1 MARFRAD
8 FDVMHLIYLVALLV
22 FVAFSLSPM
31 FRANFWK
38 TVQQFFIWALIF
50 IGGVVV
56 VGSWDQIRSAALPPQ
71 ATYSEDGTIQI
82 PKSYD
87 GHFYV
92 TALVN
97 GAEIDF
103 VVDTGASDL
112 VLSQKD
118 AETAGFVIE
127 ELDFFGR
134 AMTANGEVRTAPVSL
149 ESVALGA
156 FDDKNVRARVNG
168 GELEISLLGMS
179 YLNRFPTIT
188 MTRNQLILS
197 R

>member
-1 MARFRAD
+1 MSQ
-8 FDVMHLIYLVALLV
+8 FDIMHLVYLVALLV
-22 FVAFSLSPM
+22 LVAFSLSPM

-38 TVQQFFIWALIF
+38 TIQQFMIWALIF
-50 IGGVVV
+50 VGVVVV
-56 VGSWDQIRSAALPPQ
+56 VGSWDNIRSAALPPQ
-71 ATYSEDGTIQI
+71 VSYSEDGTIEI
-82 PKSYD
+82 PISYD

-118 AETAGFVIE
+118 AITAGLDVE
-127 ELDFFGR
+127 NLDFYGR
-134 AMTANGEVRTAPVSL
+134 AMTANGEVRTAPVRL
-149 ESVALGA
+149 DSVALGA

-168 GELEISLLGMS
+168 GDLDISLLGMS
-179 YLNRFPTIT
+179 YLNRYPTIT
-188 MTRNQLILS
+188 MTRNQLTLS

>member
-1 MARFRAD
+1 M
-8 FDVMHLIYLVALLV
+8 
-22 FVAFSLSPM
+22 
-31 FRANFWK
+31 
-38 TVQQFFIWALIF
+38 
-50 IGGVVV
+50 VV
-56 VGSWDQIRSAALPPQ
+56 VGSWDNIRSAALPPQ
-71 ATYSEDGTIQI
+71 VAFSEDGTIEI

-97 GAEIDF
+97 GAEIEF

-118 AETAGFVIE
+118 AVTAGLDPE
-127 ELDFFGR
+127 NLDFYGR
-134 AMTANGEVRTAPVSL
+134 AKTANGEVRTAPVRL
-149 ESVALGA
+149 ESVSLGK

-168 GELEISLLGMS
+168 GDLDISLLGMS
-179 YLNRFPTIT
+179 YLNRFPEITIS
-188 MTRNQLILS
+188 RNRLVLS

>member
-1 MARFRAD
+1 MSEFEI
-8 FDVMHLIYLVALLV
+8 MHLVYLVALLV

-38 TVQQFFIWALIF
+38 TIQQLMIWALIF
-50 IGGVVV
+50 VGVMVV
-56 VGSWDQIRSAALPPQ
+56 VGSWDNIRSAALPPQ
-71 ATYSEDGTIQI
+71 VAFSEDGTIEI

-97 GAEIDF
+97 GAEIEF

-118 AETAGFVIE
+118 AITAGLDPE
-127 ELDFFGR
+127 NLDFYGR
-134 AMTANGEVRTAPVSL
+134 AKTANGEVRTAPVRL
-149 ESVALGA
+149 ESVSLGK

-168 GELEISLLGMS
+168 GDLDISLLGMS
-179 YLNRFPTIT
+179 YLNRFPEITIS
-188 MTRNQLILS
+188 RNRLVLS

>member
-1 MARFRAD
+1 MSQ
-8 FDVMHLIYLVALLV
+8 FDIMNLVYLVALLV
-22 FVAFSLSPM
+22 LVAFSLSPM

-38 TVQQFFIWALIF
+38 TIQQFMIWALIF
-50 IGGVVV
+50 VGVVVV
-56 VGSWDQIRSAALPPQ
+56 VGSWDNIRSAALPPQ
-71 ATYSEDGTIQI
+71 VSYSEDGTIEI

-118 AETAGFVIE
+118 AITAGLDVE
-127 ELDFFGR
+127 NLDFYGR
-134 AMTANGEVRTAPVSL
+134 AMTANGEVRTAPVRL
-149 ESVALGA
+149 DSVALGA

-168 GELEISLLGMS
+168 GDLDISLLGMS
-179 YLNRFPTIT
+179 YLNRYPTIT
-188 MTRNQLILS
+188 MTRNQLTLS

>member
-1 MARFRAD
+1 MSEFEI
-8 FDVMHLIYLVALLV
+8 MHLVYLVALLV

-38 TVQQFFIWALIF
+38 TIQQLMIWALIF
-50 IGGVVV
+50 VGVMVV
-56 VGSWDQIRSAALPPQ
+56 VGSWDNIRSAALPPQ
-71 ATYSEDGTIQI
+71 VAFSEDGTIEI

-97 GAEIDF
+97 GAEIEF

-118 AETAGFVIE
+118 AVTAGLDPE
-127 ELDFFGR
+127 NLDFYGR
-134 AMTANGEVRTAPVSL
+134 AKTANGEVRTAPVRL
-149 ESVALGA
+149 ESVSLGK

-168 GELEISLLGMS
+168 GDLDISLLGMS
-179 YLNRFPTIT
+179 YLNRFPEITIS
-188 MTRNQLILS
+188 RNRLVLS

>member
-1 MARFRAD
+1 MSEFEI
-8 FDVMHLIYLVALLV
+8 MHLVYLVALLV

-38 TVQQFFIWALIF
+38 TIQQLMIWALIF
-50 IGGVVV
+50 VGVMVV
-56 VGSWDQIRSAALPPQ
+56 VGSWDNIRSAALPPQ
-71 ATYSEDGTIQI
+71 VAFSEDGTIEI

-97 GAEIDF
+97 GAEIEF

-118 AETAGFVIE
+118 AITAGLDPE
-127 ELDFFGR
+127 NLDFYGR
-134 AMTANGEVRTAPVSL
+134 AKTANGEARTAPVRL
-149 ESVALGA
+149 ESVSLGK

-168 GELEISLLGMS
+168 GDLDISLLGMS
-179 YLNRFPTIT
+179 YLNRFPEITIS
-188 MTRNQLILS
+188 RNRLVLS

>member
-1 MARFRAD
+1 MSEFEI
-8 FDVMHLIYLVALLV
+8 MHLVYLVALLV
-22 FVAFSLSPM
+22 LVAFSLSPM
-31 FRANFWK
+31 FRANFWR
-38 TVQQFFIWALIF
+38 TIQQLMIWGLIF
-50 IGGVVV
+50 IGVVV
-56 VGSWDQIRSAALPPQ
+56 VIGSWDNIRSAALPPQ
-71 ATYSEDGTIQI
+71 VAYSEDGTIEI

-118 AETAGFVIE
+118 AISAGFDLE
-127 ELDFFGR
+127 TLEFHGR
-134 AMTANGEVRTAPVSL
+134 AMTANGEVRTAPVRL
-149 ESVALGA
+149 DSVALGK

-168 GELEISLLGMS
+168 GDLDISLLGMS

-188 MTRNQLILS
+188 MTRNQLVLS

>member
-1 MARFRAD
+1 MSQ
-8 FDVMHLIYLVALLV
+8 FDIMNLVYLVALLV
-22 FVAFSLSPM
+22 LAAFSLSPM

-38 TVQQFFIWALIF
+38 TIQQFMIWALIF
-50 IGGVVV
+50 VGVVVV
-56 VGSWDQIRSAALPPQ
+56 VGSWDNIRSAALPPQ
-71 ATYSEDGTIQI
+71 VSYSEDGTIEI

-97 GAEIDF
+97 GAKIDF

-118 AETAGFVIE
+118 AITAGLDVE
-127 ELDFFGR
+127 NLDFYGR
-134 AMTANGEVRTAPVSL
+134 AMTANGEVRTAPVRL
-149 ESVALGA
+149 DSVALGA

-168 GELEISLLGMS
+168 GDLDISLLGMS
-179 YLNRFPTIT
+179 YLNRYPTIT
-188 MTRNQLILS
+188 MTRNQLTLS

>member
-1 MARFRAD
+1 MSQ
-8 FDVMHLIYLVALLV
+8 FDIMHLVYLVALLV
-22 FVAFSLSPM
+22 LVAFSLSPM

-38 TVQQFFIWALIF
+38 TIQQFMIWALI
-50 IGGVVV
+50 IVGVVVV
-56 VGSWDQIRSAALPPQ
+56 VGSWDNIRSAALPPQ
-71 ATYSEDGTIQI
+71 VSYSEDGTIEI

-118 AETAGFVIE
+118 AITAGLDVE
-127 ELDFFGR
+127 NLDFYGR
-134 AMTANGEVRTAPVSL
+134 AMTANGEVRTAPVRL
-149 ESVALGA
+149 DSVALGA

-168 GELEISLLGMS
+168 GDLDISLLGMS
-179 YLNRFPTIT
+179 YLNRYPTIT
-188 MTRNQLILS
+188 MTRNQLTLS

>member
-1 MARFRAD
+1 MSQ
-8 FDVMHLIYLVALLV
+8 FDIMHLVYLVALLV
-22 FVAFSLSPM
+22 LVAFSLSPM

-38 TVQQFFIWALIF
+38 TIQQFMIWALIF
-50 IGGVVV
+50 VGVVVV
-56 VGSWDQIRSAALPPQ
+56 VGSWDNIRSAALPPQ
-71 ATYSEDGTIQI
+71 VSYSEDGTIEI

-118 AETAGFVIE
+118 AITAGLDVE
-127 ELDFFGR
+127 NLDFYGR
-134 AMTANGEVRTAPVSL
+134 AMTANGEVRTAPVRL

-168 GELEISLLGMS
+168 GDLDISLLGMS
-179 YLNRFPTIT
+179 YLNRYPTIT
-188 MTRNQLILS
+188 MTRNQLTLS

>member
-1 MARFRAD
+1 MSEFEI
-8 FDVMHLIYLVALLV
+8 MHLVYLVALLV

-38 TVQQFFIWALIF
+38 TIQQLMIWALIF
-50 IGGVVV
+50 VGVVVV
-56 VGSWDQIRSAALPPQ
+56 VGSWDNIRSAALPPQ
-71 ATYSEDGTIQI
+71 VAFSEDGTIEI

-97 GAEIDF
+97 GAEIEF

-118 AETAGFVIE
+118 AITAGLDPE
-127 ELDFFGR
+127 NLDFYGR
-134 AMTANGEVRTAPVSL
+134 AKTANGEVRTAPVRL
-149 ESVALGA
+149 ESVALGK

-168 GELEISLLGMS
+168 GDLDISLLGMS
-179 YLNRFPTIT
+179 YLNRFPEITIS
-188 MTRNQLILS
+188 RNRLVLS

>member
-1 MARFRAD
+1 MSQ
-8 FDVMHLIYLVALLV
+8 FDIMHLVYLVALLV
-22 FVAFSLSPM
+22 LVAFSLSPM

-38 TVQQFFIWALIF
+38 TIQQFMIWALIF
-50 IGGVVV
+50 VGVVVV
-56 VGSWDQIRSAALPPQ
+56 VGSWDNIRSAALPSQ
-71 ATYSEDGTIQI
+71 VSYSEDGTIEI

-118 AETAGFVIE
+118 AITAGLDVE
-127 ELDFFGR
+127 NLDFYGR
-134 AMTANGEVRTAPVSL
+134 AMTANGEVRTAPVRL
-149 ESVALGA
+149 DSVALGA

-168 GELEISLLGMS
+168 GDLDISLLGMS
-179 YLNRFPTIT
+179 YLNRYPTIT
-188 MTRNQLILS
+188 MTRNQLTLS

>member
-1 MARFRAD
+1 MSEFEI
-8 FDVMHLIYLVALLV
+8 MHLVYLVALLV

-38 TVQQFFIWALIF
+38 TIQQLMIWALIF
-50 IGGVVV
+50 VGVMVV
-56 VGSWDQIRSAALPPQ
+56 VGSWDNIRSAALPPQ
-71 ATYSEDGTIQI
+71 VAFSEDGTIEI

-97 GAEIDF
+97 GAEIEF

-118 AETAGFVIE
+118 AITAGLDPE
-127 ELDFFGR
+127 NLDFYGR
-134 AMTANGEVRTAPVSL
+134 AKTANGEVRTAPVRL
-149 ESVALGA
+149 ESVALGK

-168 GELEISLLGMS
+168 GDLDISLLGMS
-179 YLNRFPTIT
+179 YLNRFPEITIS
-188 MTRNQLILS
+188 RNRLVLS

>member
-1 MARFRAD
+1 MSEFEI
-8 FDVMHLIYLVALLV
+8 MHLVYLVALLV

-38 TVQQFFIWALIF
+38 TIQQLMIWALIF
-50 IGGVVV
+50 VGVMVV
-56 VGSWDQIRSAALPPQ
+56 VGSWDNIRSAALPPQ
-71 ATYSEDGTIQI
+71 VAFSEDGAIEI

-97 GAEIDF
+97 GAEIEF

-118 AETAGFVIE
+118 AITAGLDPE
-127 ELDFFGR
+127 NLDFYGR
-134 AMTANGEVRTAPVSL
+134 AKTANGEVRTAPVRL
-149 ESVALGA
+149 ESVSLGK

-168 GELEISLLGMS
+168 GDLDISLLGMS
-179 YLNRFPTIT
+179 YLNRFPEITIS
-188 MTRNQLILS
+188 RNRLVLS

>member
-1 MARFRAD
+1 MSQ
-8 FDVMHLIYLVALLV
+8 FDIMHLVYLVALLV
-22 FVAFSLSPM
+22 LVAFSLSPM

-38 TVQQFFIWALIF
+38 TIQQFMIWALIF
-50 IGGVVV
+50 VGVVVV
-56 VGSWDQIRSAALPPQ
+56 VGSWDNIRSAALPPQ
-71 ATYSEDGTIQI
+71 VSYSEDGTIEI

-118 AETAGFVIE
+118 AITAGLDVE
-127 ELDFFGR
+127 NLDFYGR
-134 AMTANGEVRTAPVSL
+134 AMTANGEVRTAPVRL
-149 ESVALGA
+149 DSVALGA

-168 GELEISLLGMS
+168 GDLDISLLGMS
-179 YLNRFPTIT
+179 YLNRYPTIT
-188 MTRNQLILS
+188 MTRNQLTLS

>member
-1 MARFRAD
+1 MSQ
-8 FDVMHLIYLVALLV
+8 FDIMHLVYLVALLV
-22 FVAFSLSPM
+22 LVAFSLSPM

-38 TVQQFFIWALIF
+38 TIQQFMIWALIF
-50 IGGVVV
+50 VGVVVV
-56 VGSWDQIRSAALPPQ
+56 VGSWDNIRSAALPPQ
-71 ATYSEDGTIQI
+71 VSYSEDGTIEI

-103 VVDTGASDL
+103 VVYTGASDL

-118 AETAGFVIE
+118 AITAGLDVE
-127 ELDFFGR
+127 NLDFYGR
-134 AMTANGEVRTAPVSL
+134 AMTANGEVRTAPVRL
-149 ESVALGA
+149 DSVALGA

-168 GELEISLLGMS
+168 GDLDISLLGMS
-179 YLNRFPTIT
+179 YLNRYPTIT
-188 MTRNQLILS
+188 MTRNQLTLS